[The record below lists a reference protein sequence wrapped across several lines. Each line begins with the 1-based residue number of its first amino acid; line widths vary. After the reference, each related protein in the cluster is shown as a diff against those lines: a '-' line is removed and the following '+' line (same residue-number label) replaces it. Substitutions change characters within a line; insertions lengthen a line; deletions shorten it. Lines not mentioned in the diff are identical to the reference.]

1 MPHPTWSTA
10 LVLVALVSTLPA
22 LGGCSGG
29 DAPARFGGGTVSM
42 ELDSAEGELGI
53 EATGTAA
60 GSDPAN
66 TAFGGAGGYVE
77 RDEEG
82 GQRGDACVP
91 LDREPDAFCGADTL
105 CVEWASTSGDAAT
118 VTPYLDDANGGR
130 RTGTQGESSTY
141 SADGAAGSLTVE
153 RVEWDDGDDACGISA
168 ISVEWDFDEA
178 APYKL

>member
-1 MPHPTWSTA
+1 MPHLTPPTA
-10 LVLVALVSTLPA
+10 LVLAALVSTLPA
-22 LGGCSGG
+22 LGGCTGG
-29 DAPARFGGGTVSM
+29 DAAARFGGGSVSM
-42 ELDSAEGELGI
+42 ELDSADGELGI
-53 EATGTAA
+53 EAAGTAA

-77 RDEEG
+77 RDG
-82 GQRGDACVP
+82 DGTQRGDACVP

-105 CVEWASTSGDAAT
+105 CVEWASTGDAAAF

-130 RTGTQGESSTY
+130 RTGTQGDSSTY
-141 SADGAAGSLTVE
+141 STDGAAGSLTVD

-168 ISVEWDFDEA
+168 ISVEWAFDEA